1 MHSSKPDDEPGP
13 ACACG
18 RSLQEAA
25 ASVYRSQAS
34 VFLFH
39 RCPCGREW
47 TERRDGFDPAEP
59 ISGDEVIEVH
69 RVLRRFRGS
78 IAEMLRLHSV

>member
-1 MHSSKPDDEPGP
+1 MQSSKPDDDPGP
-13 ACACG
+13 GCACG
-18 RSLQEAA
+18 RSLKEAA
-25 ASVYRSQAS
+25 ASIYRSQAS

-47 TERRDGFDPAEP
+47 TERRDGYDPAQP

-69 RVLRRFRGS
+69 QALRRFRGS
-78 IAEMLRLHSV
+78 IDEMLRLHSV